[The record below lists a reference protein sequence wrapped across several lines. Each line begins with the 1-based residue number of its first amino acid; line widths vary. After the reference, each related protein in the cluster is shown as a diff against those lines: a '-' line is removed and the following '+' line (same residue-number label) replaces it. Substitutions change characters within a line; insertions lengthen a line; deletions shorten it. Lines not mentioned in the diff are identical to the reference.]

1 MSSQQGNAGPSNP
14 GSAQHDAAST
24 TLGVGGA
31 TSGEAGATR
40 THETMAETGGSGGS
54 GLTRNEVKEPRG
66 NDEEARARQSAG
78 DSAMNVQ
85 PRPTSGGP
93 TEKPV
98 VSSGNLQGGAAGA
111 GKDERSGDTVGAGPG
126 TDSPQVADSGA
137 RGFQDTRS
145 EQAGGT
151 GTGLG
156 TPETGANQTPADLER
171 KPEPRQ

>member
-1 MSSQQGNAGPSNP
+1 MSSQQGNTGPSNP

-54 GLTRNEVKEPRG
+54 GLTRNEVKEPQG
-66 NDEEARARQSAG
+66 KDEEARARQSAG

-85 PRPTSGGP
+85 QRATSGGP

-111 GKDERSGDTVGAGPG
+111 DERTGANAGAGPG
-126 TDSPQVADSGA
+126 ADGRPVADSGA

-156 TPETGANQTPADLER
+156 TPETGANQTPADLDR
-171 KPEPRQ
+171 KPEPRH